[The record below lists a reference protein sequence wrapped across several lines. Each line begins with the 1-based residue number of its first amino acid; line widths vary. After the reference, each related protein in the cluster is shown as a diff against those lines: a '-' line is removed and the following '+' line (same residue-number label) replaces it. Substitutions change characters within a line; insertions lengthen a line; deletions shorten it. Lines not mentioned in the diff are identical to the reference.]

1 MIYGVA
7 MLQHE
12 SISHKVYDLLKQE
25 IISNQ
30 LVSGERLIVNT
41 LSKRFGVSSIPVRE
55 ALFRLAAEKLI
66 ILEHNKGFRVAKKP
80 DANDILEW
88 QQARLLIEPAIAEM
102 VLANITASEI
112 AHLRALNT
120 MMRTHHYGPRYEQY
134 SYFINLN
141 AEFHKHIV
149 IASRNNLIIEMYGT
163 LNYGP
168 QVGRFHEE
176 RGVPDLQ
183 LLCDEHNDIIEA
195 IEQRDIA
202 LYRNK
207 TADHII
213 LGFDRQISYSVSP

>member
-1 MIYGVA
+1 
-7 MLQHE
+7 MLQNE

-30 LVSGERLIVNT
+30 LTPGERLVVSP

-66 ILEHNKGFRVAKKP
+66 VLEHNKGFHVAQKP
-80 DANDILEW
+80 NERDIFQW
-88 QQARLLIEPAIAEM
+88 QQARLLVEPAIGEM
-102 VLANITASEI
+102 VIENIVPHEI
-112 AHLRALNT
+112 QELKRLNVA
-120 MMRTHHYGPRYEQY
+120 MRTHHYGPRYEQY

-141 AEFHKHIV
+141 AEFHKYIV
-149 IASRNNLIIEMYGT
+149 SITRNNLIIEMYGT

-183 LLCDEHNDIIEA
+183 LLCDEHDQIINA
-195 IEQRDIA
+195 IETENVV
-202 LYRNK
+202 LYK
-207 TADHII
+207 EVAGDHII
-213 LGFDRQISYSVSP
+213 KGFNRQISFSSK

>member
-1 MIYGVA
+1 

-30 LVSGERLIVNT
+30 LEPGARLVVSP
-41 LSKRFGVSSIPVRE
+41 LSKKYGVSSIPVRE

-66 ILEHNKGFRVAKKP
+66 LLEHNKGFRVAEKP
-80 DANDILEW
+80 DPQDIVQW
-88 QQARLLIEPAIAEM
+88 QQARLLIEPAIADM
-102 VLANITASEI
+102 VLQNITDKEI
-112 AHLRALNT
+112 ASLRDLNVA
-120 MMRTHHYGPRYEQY
+120 MRSHQYGPHYEQY

-141 AEFHKHIV
+141 AEFHRQIV
-149 IASRNNLIIEMYGT
+149 VATRNQLIIEMYGT

-183 LLCDEHNDIIEA
+183 LLCDEHDEIIA
-195 IEQRDIA
+195 SIEQKDAA
-202 LYRNK
+202 LYQK
-207 TADHII
+207 KSADHII
-213 LGFDRQISYSVSP
+213 MGFDRQITYSTSSKGS

>member
-1 MIYGVA
+1 

-12 SISHKVYDLLKQE
+12 SISHKVYELLKQE

-30 LVSGERLIVNT
+30 LKSGERLIVKN
-41 LSKRFGVSSIPVRE
+41 LSVRFGVSGIPVRE

-66 ILEHNKGFRVAKKP
+66 LLEHNKGFRVADKP
-80 DANDILEW
+80 DARDIAQW
-88 QQARLLIEPAIAEM
+88 QQARLLIEPAIADM
-102 VLANITASEI
+102 VLMNITPDEI
-112 AHLRALNT
+112 AYLRQLNDS
-120 MMRTHHYGPRYEQY
+120 MRTHHYGPRYEQY

-149 IASRNNLIIEMYGT
+149 IASRNDLIIEMYAT

-183 LLCDEHNDIIEA
+183 LLCDEHDEIIDA
-195 IEQRDIA
+195 IERRDA
-202 LYRNK
+202 EMYRSK
-207 TADHII
+207 SADHII
-213 LGFDRQISYSVSP
+213 LGFDRQISYSTAR